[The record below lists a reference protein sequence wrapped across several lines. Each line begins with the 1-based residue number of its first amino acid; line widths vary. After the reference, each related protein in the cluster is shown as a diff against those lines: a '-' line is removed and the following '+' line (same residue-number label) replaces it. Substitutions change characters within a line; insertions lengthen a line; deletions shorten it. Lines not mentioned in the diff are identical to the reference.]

1 VALRNF
7 LESAMLQPR
16 RNTSKGGISVKLQ
29 SRFRLALV
37 LCGTLAIS
45 FRASAQNPVTDWN
58 NIAITSALA
67 ASQVTAPGSS
77 TQAGSILYLA
87 YVHLAIYDAV
97 NAIDHRFQSY
107 GSDISAPA
115 SASKEAAA
123 IEAAY
128 RMLVH
133 LFPDLT
139 GTLTTQYNAA
149 LSVIPSGAAKT
160 DGMQAGQAAATLII
174 ALRAGDGRGAVVPY
188 SFPSVPTPGVW
199 IRTPPGLLLPAIP
212 WLSKVVP
219 LTMSSPSEFRP
230 DPPPSLTSSEWADDY
245 NQVKALGAV
254 NSAVRT
260 SEQTEIGLFWTEHVG
275 SQYSR
280 AFRALAEARN
290 LDISDTAR
298 LFATLFTAGADALI
312 GCWDAKYH
320 YSFWRP
326 VTAIPNGDI
335 DGNPAT
341 IKDPSWMPLLAT
353 PNHPEYPSAHSCQ
366 TGSYAAGLK
375 NFFGTPNVTLVVTST
390 VTGTTHTFTSTKDW
404 EKEVEY
410 ARIYAGFH
418 YHNSVVQGV
427 VLGKKVSDQISRDF
441 FQPLSKHESGH

>member
-1 VALRNF
+1 MKLRN
-7 LESAMLQPR
+7 R
-16 RNTSKGGISVKLQ
+16 C
-29 SRFRLALV
+29 RFALI
-37 LCGTLAIS
+37 LFGTLAVS

-58 NIAITSALA
+58 NIAIMSALA
-67 ASQVTAPGSS
+67 ASQVTAPGSG

-107 GSDISAPA
+107 GGDISAPA
-115 SASKEAAA
+115 DASKEAAA

-128 RMLVH
+128 RMLVY
-133 LFPDLT
+133 LFPDLA

-149 LSVIPSGAAKT
+149 LAVIPNGTAKT
-160 DGMQAGQAAATLII
+160 AGMQAGQAAATLII
-174 ALRAGDGRGAVVPY
+174 GLRTGDGRGANVPY
-188 SFPSVPTPGVW
+188 TFPSVPTPGVW
-199 IRTPPGLLLPAIP
+199 IKTPPAFAAPAIP
-212 WLSKVVP
+212 WLSKLVP
-219 LTMSSPSEFRP
+219 FTMSSPSEFRP
-230 DPPPSLTSSEWADDY
+230 DPPYSLASAEWADDY

-254 NSAVRT
+254 NSTVRT
-260 SEQTEIGLFWTEHVG
+260 AEQTEIGLFWTDHVG
-275 SQYSR
+275 TQYSR
-280 AFRALAEARN
+280 AFRALAVSRN

-298 LFATLFTAGADALI
+298 LFATLFTTGADALI
-312 GCWDAKYH
+312 GCWDAKYY

-341 IKDPSWMPLLAT
+341 IKDPLWMPLLAT

-390 VTGTTHTFTSTKDW
+390 VTNTTHTFTRTKDW

-427 VLGKKVSDQISRDF
+427 VLGKKVSDQVSRDF